1 MAAFNLMK
9 TAWEAARE
17 LSGIYGGTAQQYV
30 PGLMKDLGAY
40 QRGAVTWDEMTDP
53 YNFVPTAMDEIREEG
68 GTDYAE
74 ALIDICNTELM
85 YWLAAGNRESP
96 FTMARAGAYMY
107 LTEYLE
113 SISHETL
120 NKALRQQIGGRRVY
134 DACIE
139 ALDRISHTYD
149 TDYASNASS
158 VPGEIVAFVDEG
170 MRLTERLK
178 KPSKHSQAKKAKK
191 RLAKFEAAEKRGM
204 SMIDILS
211 DELEKYTTPIPL

>member
-1 MAAFNLMK
+1 MATFNLMK
-9 TAWEAARE
+9 TAWGAARE

-30 PGLMKDLGAY
+30 PGLMRDLGAY
-40 QRGAVTWDEMTDP
+40 QRGAVTWEEMTDP

-68 GTDYAE
+68 GTDYAD
-74 ALIDICNTELM
+74 ALIDICNTELV
-85 YWLAAGNRESP
+85 YWLAAGQRESP
-96 FTMARAGAYMY
+96 FTMARAGAYAY
-107 LTEYLE
+107 LVEYLE
-113 SISHETL
+113 SIPHDTL
-120 NKALRQQIGGRRVY
+120 NRALRQQIGGRRVY

-170 MRLTERLK
+170 MRLTDRRK
-178 KPSKHSQAKKAKK
+178 KPVKKRRVQEAKK
-191 RLAKFEAAEKRGM
+191 RLAKFEAAEIRGM

-211 DELEKYTTPIPL
+211 DELEKYTSPIPL